1 MYINKIRFDLSR
13 NQINDLSRNYQP
25 KKSKVHDE
33 SMNLS
38 RINEKNKLYVTRK
51 KKCHDK
57 IDFRDKDGICHEK
70 ITLSS

>member
-57 IDFRDKDGICHEK
+57 IDFRDKSESR
-70 ITLSS
+70 IT